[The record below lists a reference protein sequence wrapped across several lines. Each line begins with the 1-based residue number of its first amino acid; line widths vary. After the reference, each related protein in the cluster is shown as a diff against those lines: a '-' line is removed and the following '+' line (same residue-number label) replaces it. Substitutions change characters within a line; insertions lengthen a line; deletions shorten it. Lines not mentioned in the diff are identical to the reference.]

1 MTKKLSIISL
11 LSFLMLFI
19 PSCADDVFH
28 IGPNGEEE
36 EGLRIAVPNVAATRS
51 DITEGEGMIS
61 SLILYAYEV
70 EKKTMTPVD
79 LSAQKDVVSQNP
91 EYTTY
96 QLKDFKN
103 GKYQFYLVAN
113 INLEGKDTGNPDKLK
128 ASTIDYTSDMLQGP
142 KGSQYNGLPM
152 SADHSAMFTKNGG
165 VDTPLPADGF
175 EIKGGATLYAD
186 LEFCLA
192 KVTLKVENNVGD
204 YIKPESISVDK
215 YAEGF
220 PVLTTYTS
228 SDKFPV
234 GSNPLSVSFTKYTE
248 DEKEYT
254 FYVPETKYSDAQ
266 PVVTV
271 NVEGDKEV
279 SFNLGE
285 EGNEGYQVDRAKNYD
300 YVLTTKGDLTLQ
312 VKEWTLHEL
321 VAEINAPFE
330 LVLDLPGS
338 RMAPMASG
346 EKYEI
351 PYRSDAESV
360 TVVSPKYT
368 VQNGTNAG
376 KQVDFYLSTI
386 EADKIIVWLNS
397 EVPLSEIQKI
407 EQEANKAG
415 ATPEEKRKLDEL
427 LHFHVKANNLLKRVD
442 VDGIRLNPVF
452 EVDPQQIIVDLRE
465 LIGGGHDSANYQI
478 TYSANFGKITA
489 DWSTAKWMVGSSE
502 YNGSTDVFNLESSSS
517 DFGRDYLTFSRIQ
530 SGNIFYEKRKTLT
543 VTYKVSP
550 DANDPNDQAF
560 YQEYVDNGGEVEK
573 KVIIYIIPF
582 TSTYTIHFK
591 AEDTGWDAPHIYV
604 YQCLEVPQDHPN
616 QAIAGKTVG
625 ATTTEAALQYC
636 FTSGFA
642 FRGWKGMGGP
652 DCNAL
657 DKGNGYRDESGFV
670 LFTGDSYQPLE
681 FVANGK
687 LHTDRFMWYNFNEAH
702 YANLVDS
709 HQAGVHCTGGGQCN
723 VSFNP
728 VHDDANTETKLWPG
742 VIMEKEE
749 NGWWKYELSG
759 VAEPGKTLIMWAN
772 SHNGSGV
779 SRFPGNSK
787 PGVPLFNYDS
797 KEGWFLLKSGG
808 GGDDAD
814 DYVNNR
820 FYSYNPDNGVQEEER
835 VTLRFYWNWK
845 DYSPYNGI
853 NFYGDWN
860 SGNLEYKAG
869 TGTVSAGDGFFGN
882 DNGHRYYQVSFDA
895 NKVPKK
901 LSCALQYTNG
911 TYFPVEVA
919 KMPSVFT
926 ADGDIIKVVT
936 LTYNDGATAGSGYWV
951 TGDIDYSAPEGSL
964 GGGGDADDFDGITVY
979 VDNPAAYNLV
989 YSGNHPNCHHWTVGG
1004 TSTVWPGEEMTEV
1017 DGSDGKKYKVINIGS
1032 HNKIIFNGSG
1042 DQTDNLDF
1050 KYGYL
1055 HNNDGG
1061 TDTKVRFAK
1070 KTTFSTRVAT
1080 RVRTI
1085 RKR

>member
-19 PSCADDVFH
+19 PSCADDVFR

-61 SLILYAYEV
+61 SLILYAYDV

-79 LSAQKDVVSQNP
+79 LSAQHNVVSQNP

-96 QLKDFKN
+96 QLVDFKN

-142 KGSQYNGLPM
+142 KGADYNGLPM
-152 SADHSAMFTKNGG
+152 SADHAAMYTKKGG
-165 VDTPLPADGF
+165 VDTPLPSDGF
-175 EIKGGATLYAD
+175 EVKGGATLYAD

-192 KVTLKVENNVGD
+192 KVTLKVEDVVGD

-215 YAEGF
+215 YAGGF
-220 PVLTTYTS
+220 PVLATYTS

-234 GSNPLSVSFTKYTE
+234 KSDPLSVSFTKYAE
-248 DEKEYT
+248 NEKEYT

-271 NVEGDKEV
+271 NVDGDKEV

-285 EGNEGYQVDRAKNYD
+285 ESGDSYQVDRAKNYD
-300 YVLTTKGDLTLQ
+300 YVLTTRGDLTLQ

-368 VQNGTNAG
+368 VQHGTNAG

-407 EQEANKAG
+407 EQEANSQN
-415 ATPEEKRKLDEL
+415 ATAEQKKKLDEL

-489 DWSTAKWMVGSSE
+489 DWSTAKWMIGSSVYANASE
-502 YNGSTDVFNLESSSS
+502 VDVFNLESSSS
-517 DFGRDYLTFSRIQ
+517 DFGRDYLTFTRLQ

-550 DANDPNDQAF
+550 DADDPNDQAF

-573 KVIIYIIPF
+573 KVIIHVIPF

-591 AEDTGWDAPHIYV
+591 SEDSPQYWGAPHIYV
-604 YQCLEVPQDHPN
+604 YQCLEVPQDPN
-616 QAIAGKTVG
+616 NAFAGKTVG
-625 ATTTEAALQYC
+625 ATDNEAALQYC
-636 FTSGFA
+636 FSSGFA

-652 DCNAL
+652 DCN
-657 DKGNGYRDESGFV
+657 DYNKGPHKTDSGFV
-670 LFTGDSYQPLE
+670 FFTGDNYQPLTYSSS
-681 FVANGK
+681 GK
-687 LHTDRFMWYNFNEAH
+687 LHTDRYMWYNFNEAH
-702 YANLVDS
+702 YANLAISDPNHKNCS
-709 HQAGVHCTGGGQCN
+709 EGQCN
-723 VSFNP
+723 RSFNP
-728 VHDDANTETKLWPG
+728 VHDDADAETKLWPG
-742 VIMEKEE
+742 IIMEKEE

-759 VAEPGKTLIMWAN
+759 VAEPGKTLIMWSN
-772 SHNGSGV
+772 GHNGNDNQ
-779 SRFPGNSK
+779 RFPGNSK
-787 PGVPLFNYDS
+787 PGVPLFDYDS

-808 GGDDAD
+808 GGKYAD
-814 DYVNNR
+814 DYVTNR

-845 DYSPYNGI
+845 NYSPYNGI

-869 TGTVSAGDGFFGN
+869 TGTVSAGSGFFGN
-882 DNGHRYYQVSFDA
+882 DNGNRYYQVSFDE

-911 TYFPVEVA
+911 TDVPVEVA
-919 KMPSVFT
+919 KMPAVTT
-926 ADGDIIKVVT
+926 ADGDNIKVVT
-936 LTYNDGATAGSGYWV
+936 LTYEDGATAGTNYWV
-951 TGDIDYSAPEGSL
+951 KAKVEYSAPDGNI
-964 GGGGDADDFDGITVY
+964 GGGGDDDFDGITVY
-979 VDNPAAYNLV
+979 VDNPADYNLV
-989 YSGNHPNCHHWTVGG
+989 YSGNHTNCHHWTDGGGG
-1004 TSTVWPGEEMTEV
+1004 TEWPGEEMKEV
-1017 DGSDGKKYKVINIGS
+1017 DGSDGNKYKVINIGT

-1042 DQTDNLDF
+1042 AQTGNLDY

-1055 HNNDGG
+1055 HDNNGG